1 MQNIELIFCIFF
13 DVFSEER
20 GILILI
26 KEAAWLHAGEFGTMA
41 QSSAGRIK
49 GARSAAARSRSR
61 EKDRNARFTRCRLCR
76 LLSEQ
81 TTHAVR
87 QSAAAPGGGLL
98 AAFARPLRSATC
110 CSGNS
115 HAVRRAAASPL
126 RRPASLARAS
136 ASQAAPRVMRSGSHG
151 ACTSFV
157 RFASCS
163 PNALR
168 CGWPAPLARRLDILL
183 RPVRRRSSAARI
195 AFSKNIVS
203 LPPSKRKIF
212 KLRKI

>member
-115 HAVRRAAASPL
+115 HAVRRAAASP
-126 RRPASLARAS
+126 REGPPVASAPASLRK
-136 ASQAAPRVMRSGSHG
+136 
-151 ACTSFV
+151 
-157 RFASCS
+157 
-163 PNALR
+163 
-168 CGWPAPLARRLDILL
+168 L
-183 RPVRRRSSAARI
+183 RPRARFEDTP
-195 AFSKNIVS
+195 ARQKNKHACFCSRLSVS
-203 LPPSKRKIF
+203 LASP
-212 KLRKI
+212 